1 MILKSTAFKEGQV
14 IPKKHTGEGEDLS
27 PALEWSGAPAGTKQ
41 FALICDDPDAPVSE
55 PWVHWVIYG
64 IPAKATKLPE
74 GVPQT
79 DKLADLAGAAQGL
92 NTWPRTGYNGPM
104 PPQGHGWHRYY
115 FKLYA
120 LAVELGIK
128 PGATKKDLLAAMKGH
143 ILAEAQLMGKYR
155 RD

>member
-1 MILKSTAFKEGQV
+1 MNLKSAAFLEGQV
-14 IPKKHTGEGEDLS
+14 IPKKHTGEGEDVS

-41 FALICDDPDAPVSE
+41 FALICDDPDAPVTE

-74 GVPQT
+74 GVPQPGRV
-79 DKLADLAGAAQGL
+79 ADLAGATQGM
-92 NTWPRTGYNGPM
+92 NTWSRTGYNGPM
-104 PPQGHGWHRYY
+104 PPQGHGWHRYF

-120 LAVELGIK
+120 LNAELTLK
-128 PGATKKDLLAAMKGH
+128 PGATKNDLLAAMKGH
-143 ILAEAQLMGKYR
+143 ILAEAQLMGKYK